1 MVVRGFGI
9 LAVLSALLTTP
20 AAARDIDVGQ
30 ATITD
35 INAALTAGT
44 LTSERLVELSLARIT
59 AYEDTGPAL
68 NAIIALNPNALAL
81 ARTLDAERKAGKIR
95 GPLHGI
101 PVVLK
106 DNFDTAD
113 MPTTGGSVFL
123 DGHMAKQDAFVV
135 KKLRDAGAIIL
146 AKLNLS
152 EFATAGAFSS
162 LGGQS
167 KNPHDLTRSPM
178 GSSGGTGVAIAAGYA
193 PLGLGTD
200 TGGSV
205 RLPSSANGITGIRPT
220 RGLLS
225 RAGIIPLS
233 LSFDTAGPMTRS
245 VADLALALDVM
256 AGVDAADAVTATSK
270 GKVKGSFTQF
280 LKPDALKG
288 KRIGLARDFMGADPD
303 VDWAMEGAVKV
314 MEAAG
319 ATVVEVRFPKWMLDQ
334 LDVRSDFMASVRFP
348 EASEQIS
355 AYLAAA
361 ASTAGGKYPKSLT
374 ELVERG
380 YAYQN
385 IDASGARP
393 NPARW
398 RQFTRDLAS
407 GTTSGPRYL
416 AVRDHGLPL
425 IKAVVEGEFSTHK
438 LNAIIYPAQSTRTGL
453 ISTPDVG
460 APATRPGGSL
470 VASIT
475 GFPDA
480 TVPAGYTGDAL
491 PIGLG
496 IVGPAAY
503 TDGEVLGLAY
513 AFEQATKFIRQPI
526 HTPPLPGGTISVP

>member
-1 MVVRGFGI
+1 MHLRGFGVLVV
-9 LAVLSALLTTP
+9 LAALASGP
-20 AAARDIDVGQ
+20 AHAREIDVGQ
-30 ATITD
+30 ATIAD
-35 INAALTAGT
+35 MNAAFKAGT
-44 LTSERLVELSLARIT
+44 LTSEKLVELSLARIK
-59 AYEDTGPAL
+59 AYEDAGPAL
-68 NAIIALNPNALAL
+68 NAIIALNPNALDL
-81 ARTLDAERKAGKIR
+81 ARTLDAERKAGKVR

-123 DGHMAKQDAFVV
+123 EGHMAKQDAFVV

-167 KNPHDLTRSPM
+167 KNPHDPTRSPL

-193 PLGLGTD
+193 PLGMGTD

-205 RLPSSANGITGIRPT
+205 RGPSSANGITGIRPT

-225 RAGIIPLS
+225 RSGIIPLS

-245 VADLALALDVM
+245 VTDLAIALDVM
-256 AGVDAADAVTATSK
+256 AGVDASDDVTAGSK

-319 ATVVEVRFPKWMLDQ
+319 ATVVEIHFPKWMLDQ

-361 ASTAGGKYPKSLT
+361 GGEYPKNLT
-374 ELVERG
+374 ELVERA
-380 YAYQN
+380 YTYQN
-385 IDASGARP
+385 IDAAGARP

-407 GTTSGPRYL
+407 GATSGPRYK

-425 IKAVVEGEFSTHK
+425 IKAVVEGEISTHK
-438 LNAIIYPAQSTRTGL
+438 LDAIIYPAQSTRPPL
-453 ISTPDVG
+453 ISTPDTG
-460 APATRPGGSL
+460 APASRPSGTL
-470 VASIT
+470 VGSIT

-496 IVGPAAY
+496 IIGPAAY
-503 TDGEVLGLAY
+503 ADGEVLGLAY
-513 AFEQATKFIRQPI
+513 AFEQATHFIRQPVF
-526 HTPPLPGGTISVP
+526 TPPLPGGTITVP

>member
-1 MVVRGFGI
+1 MILRGFTV
-9 LAVLSALLTTP
+9 LAVLFALVATP

-30 ATITD
+30 ATVTE
-35 INAALTAGT
+35 INAAFKAGT
-44 LTSERLVELSLARIT
+44 LTSEKLVQLYLARID
-59 AYEDTGPAL
+59 AYEEKGPQL
-68 NAIIALNPNALAL
+68 NAIIALNAKALDE
-81 ARTLDAERKAGKIR
+81 ARILDAERKAGKIR

-101 PVVLK
+101 PVMLK
-106 DNFDTAD
+106 DNFDTTD

-123 DGHMAKQDAFVV
+123 EGHMAKQDAFVV

-167 KNPHDLTRSPM
+167 RNPHDLTRSPM

-193 PLGLGTD
+193 PLGMGTD

-256 AGVDAADAVTATSK
+256 AGVDAADDVTAASK

-288 KRIGLARDFMGADPD
+288 QRIGLARDFMGADPD

-319 ATVVEVRFPKWMLDQ
+319 ATVVEIRFPKWMLDQ
-334 LDVRSDFMASVRFP
+334 LDVRSDFMAAVRFP

-355 AYLAAA
+355 AYLKA
-361 ASTAGGKYPKSLT
+361 AGGKYPKSLT

-425 IKAVVEGEFSTHK
+425 IKAVVEGEISTHK
-438 LNAIIYPAQSTRTGL
+438 LDAIIYPAQSTRTGL

-496 IVGPAAY
+496 IVGPGAY
-503 TDGEVLGLAY
+503 TDGDVLGLAY

-526 HTPPLPGGTISVP
+526 YTPPLPGGTISVP